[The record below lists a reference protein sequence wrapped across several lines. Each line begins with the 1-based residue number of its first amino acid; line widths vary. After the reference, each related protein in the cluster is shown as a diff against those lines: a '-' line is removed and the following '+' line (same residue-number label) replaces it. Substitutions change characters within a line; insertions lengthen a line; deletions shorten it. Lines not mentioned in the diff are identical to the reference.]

1 VDVGNPQAYGFPLDF
16 GGLTWLPEMYLSP
29 RSTIWTPAIT
39 VENLLRPQPADDA
52 RSPRRIEKFTVNNEG
67 FVWLSFRSLINV
79 KCKMD
84 FSDMPYDV
92 QRCNLRMLSTED
104 VGRISLSPYA
114 PPTPLYDPRT
124 AADNFSN
131 APHRLADLSNVEW
144 ACERVETISPVGH
157 ASSYLDE
164 GKPLFDLVLVLRRK
178 HEWYEQHVIEP
189 VIFLILVAWASFFIS
204 RSAAP
209 ARIAMTLI
217 CFLTLSNI
225 ESTIRIQLPRV
236 GYENRLL
243 RLVARSRIFV
253 FSSIIEYAMANW
265 LTRVEKR
272 MEGRIAA
279 ARLAAA
285 PASTSSTKAIND
297 GTASQDVESEDV
309 AVEVY
314 EVGKSSGARRVET
327 HGSNV
332 TRTTAYRPSRCVSYV
347 ESLLVSPNGRLR
359 VRGQQLDVAARYL
372 YPVAFAAVLLSFYK

>member
-1 VDVGNPQAYGFPLDF
+1 MLPKILAPRPLVYWF
-16 GGLTWLPEMYLSP
+16 AHRH
-29 RSTIWTPAIT
+29 RSRHFTVPTTPS
-39 VENLLRPQPADDA
+39 LL
-52 RSPRRIEKFTVNNEG
+52 PRR
-67 FVWLSFRSLINV
+67 
-79 KCKMD
+79 
-84 FSDMPYDV
+84 
-92 QRCNLRMLSTED
+92 
-104 VGRISLSPYA
+104 
-114 PPTPLYDPRT
+114 
-124 AADNFSN
+124 
-131 APHRLADLSNVEW
+131 
-144 ACERVETISPVGH
+144 
-157 ASSYLDE
+157 
-164 GKPLFDLVLVLRRK
+164 
-178 HEWYEQHVIEP
+178 
-189 VIFLILVAWASFFIS
+189 
-204 RSAAP
+204 
-209 ARIAMTLI
+209 
-217 CFLTLSNI
+217 
-225 ESTIRIQLPRV
+225 RV